1 MVDQKE
7 AMETALFKHFAEI
20 EMRRVKTEKNQRS
33 LDKVMKEGDE
43 NQAEL
48 VSLFYLIDLIFYIFD
63 WFR

>member
-1 MVDQKE
+1 MDQKE

-43 NQAEL
+43 SQAEI
-48 VSLFYLIDLIFYIFD
+48 VSLSFICLISFPMIGL
-63 WFR
+63 FR